1 MRLQQQVAIVTGAGR
16 GIGRAIAIGLAREG
30 ADLCLAARSQ
40 SEIEAVAAEIH
51 SLGRRA
57 LPIVCDVSSLP
68 DTQRLVEQTLAEWGR
83 IDILFN
89 NAGGGAERNPVGA
102 DDPENWAAVV
112 QLNLLGTYYCCRAVL
127 PAMQAAGGGRIINIG
142 SGMGHQA
149 TVGNSSYNAAK
160 AGVWMLTRCLSQEVW
175 DQGITVNE
183 LVPGPVATRL
193 TADIFAADQPHPR
206 FPSEHVKGPDDVVP
220 LAILLATQ
228 PPDGPTGQSFSLARR
243 PV

>member
-1 MRLQQQVAIVTGAGR
+1 
-16 GIGRAIAIGLAREG
+16 
-30 ADLCLAARSQ
+30 
-40 SEIEAVAAEIH
+40 
-51 SLGRRA
+51 
-57 LPIVCDVSSLP
+57 
-68 DTQRLVEQTLAEWGR
+68 
-83 IDILFN
+83 DILFN

-102 DDPENWAAVV
+102 DDPQNWAAVV
-112 QLNLLGTYYCCRAVL
+112 QLNLLGTYHCCRAVL
-127 PAMQAAGGGRIINIG
+127 PAMQANGGGRIINVG

-175 DQGITVNE
+175 EMGVTVNE

-193 TADIFAADQPHPR
+193 TADVFSADQPHPQ

-220 LAILLATQ
+220 LAMLLATQ
-228 PPDGPTGQSFSLARR
+228 VPGGPTGQSFSLARR

>member
-1 MRLQQQVAIVTGAGR
+1 MQLERQVAIVTGAGR
-16 GIGRAIAIGLAREG
+16 GIGRSIAIGLAREG
-30 ADLCLAARSQ
+30 ADVCLAARSPA
-40 SEIEAVAAEIH
+40 EIEAVASEIQD
-51 SLGRRA
+51 LGRRA
-57 LPIVCDVSSLP
+57 LAIVCDVCCLQ
-68 DTQRLVEQTLAEWGR
+68 DTQRLVEQTVAEWGR

-102 DDPENWAAVV
+102 DDPQNWAAVV
-112 QLNLLGTYYCCRAVL
+112 QLNLLGTYHCCRAVL
-127 PAMQAAGGGRIINIG
+127 PAMQANGGGRIINVG

-175 DQGITVNE
+175 EMGVTVNE

-193 TADIFAADQPHPR
+193 TADVFSADQPHPR

-220 LAILLATQ
+220 LAMLLATQ
-228 PPDGPTGQSFSLARR
+228 APEGPTGQSFSLARR